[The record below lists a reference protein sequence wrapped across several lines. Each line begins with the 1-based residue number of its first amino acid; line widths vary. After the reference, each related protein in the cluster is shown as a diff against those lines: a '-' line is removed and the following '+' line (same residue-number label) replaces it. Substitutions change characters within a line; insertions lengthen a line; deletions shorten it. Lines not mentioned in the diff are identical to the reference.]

1 MTIHFYHVD
10 TSYVALYG
18 GTIESWY
25 DALRIL
31 EDFSTSRFVIRPT
44 TQRGIAIGAVVYIYA
59 RWVSPK

>member
-18 GTIESWY
+18 GTVESWY

-31 EDFSTSRFVIRPT
+31 EDFSTSRLVIRPT
-44 TQRGIAIGAVVYIYA
+44 IRQRIVIGVVVYIYA
-59 RWVSPK
+59 R

>member
-18 GTIESWY
+18 GTVESWY

-31 EDFSTSRFVIRPT
+31 EDFSTSRLVIRPT
-44 TQRGIAIGAVVYIYA
+44 IQRGTTIDVVVYIYA
-59 RWVSPK
+59 R